1 MSEQERFDD
10 LVRRKLEERTFPF
23 AEADWQAAE
32 QLMLAERARRRR
44 QRFWPFAAAALLI
57 AGSGIAYLAYTGE
70 EPADHRAGSAAQVA
84 GADERPHAT
93 HTPASSHDV
102 VPPPATKGTA
112 TPSAATTPTTAPAP
126 AITTA
131 HGTTGRSGSAPQP
144 AAQVSGTG
152 AATLAHDQAEGTTA
166 DPVIARDE
174 PSRSAGSAAD
184 RPMRADADDPGSDA
198 HPSPSTA
205 GSGTQRAANEEPW
218 SIDDGRPGSAAG
230 EPLTPQGTSAAAPPP
245 STMKEEE
252 APSSLND
259 VEGTAVANEAQV
271 PGEVPQDLAGT
282 QPADSAAASST
293 RTMALD
299 STAVAS
305 GDTATVPLPLVKP
318 DSPWEL
324 SAMGGLLWGRA
335 RYNGAQRDLWE
346 ADVRNGLGWSAG
358 AEVMHMGRNVG
369 IGTGIHYSTYA
380 ERLVA
385 PEISLAEQEVERFYF
400 LTPVDTTVTLGT
412 DTFSVN
418 GQLFHTIISV
428 DTTINVFGVG
438 YDTTTTVIVLRAARE
453 QVNRV
458 SYLEVPLLLDAHL
471 TQGRWMF
478 GLRGGPTLG
487 VLTARRGVLPDPALD
502 GYIDLNDMQFRS
514 LVFGYTARATIRY
527 RWNSAWSVGLEP
539 VLRGQFGNG
548 LEGGLKRS
556 TMAMGAMLS
565 LTHRLR

>member
-32 QLMLAERARRRR
+32 QLILAERARRRR

-57 AGSGIAYLAYTGE
+57 AGSGIAYLAFTGE
-70 EPADHRAGSAAQVA
+70 EPADDRTGSVAQVA
-84 GADERPHAT
+84 GADERPNAT
-93 HTPASSHDV
+93 PT
-102 VPPPATKGTA
+102 PATKGTA
-112 TPSAATTPTTAPAP
+112 TPSANTTPTTAPAP
-126 AITTA
+126 EITTA

-144 AAQVSGTG
+144 PARVSGTG
-152 AATLAHDQAEGTTA
+152 TATRVHDQVERTTA
-166 DPVIARDE
+166 DPVLARDE
-174 PSRSAGSAAD
+174 PSSPSGSIMD
-184 RPMRADADDPGSDA
+184 GPMQADADDARSDD
-198 HPSPSTA
+198 HPSPFMA
-205 GSGTQRAANEEPW
+205 ESGTQRVANEE
-218 SIDDGRPGSAAG
+218 SRSTDDGRPGSEAG
-230 EPLTPQGTSAAAPPP
+230 EPSIPQGTMAAAPPP
-245 STMKEEE
+245 FTMNEEE
-252 APSSLND
+252 APSSLNH
-259 VEGTAVANEAQV
+259 VAGTAVVNEAQV
-271 PGEVPQDLAGT
+271 PGGVQHDLTGT
-282 QPADSAAASST
+282 QPADSAASSST
-293 RTMALD
+293 PTLAVD
-299 STAVAS
+299 SAEVAS
-305 GDTATVPLPLVKP
+305 GDTATLALPLVKP

-324 SAMGGLLWGRA
+324 SAIGGLLWGRG
-335 RYNGAQRDLWE
+335 RYSGAQRDLWE

-385 PEISLAEQEVERFYF
+385 PELSLSEQEVERFYF

-412 DTFSVN
+412 DTFTVN

-428 DTTINVFGVG
+428 DTTINVLGVG
-438 YDTTTTVIVLRAARE
+438 YDTTTTVTVLRAARE

-471 TQGRWMF
+471 TQGRWML

-487 VLTARRGVLPDPALD
+487 VLTARRGVLPDPAVD
-502 GYIDLNDMQFRS
+502 GYTDLNEVQFRS
-514 LVFGYTARATIRY
+514 LVFGYTARAYIRY

-548 LEGGLKRS
+548 LEGDLKRS
-556 TMAMGAMLS
+556 TMSLGAMLS
-565 LTHRLR
+565 LTYRVR

>member
-32 QLMLAERARRRR
+32 QLILAERARRRR

-57 AGSGIAYLAYTGE
+57 AGSGIAYLAFTGE
-70 EPADHRAGSAAQVA
+70 EPADHRAGSTAQVA

-93 HTPASSHDV
+93 PTPASSNDV
-102 VPPPATKGTA
+102 VPIPATKGTA
-112 TPSAATTPTTAPAP
+112 TSSTTTTPTTAPAP
-126 AITTA
+126 AITTS

-144 AAQVSGTG
+144 TAQVSGTG
-152 AATLAHDQAEGTTA
+152 AETLAHEQAEGTTA
-166 DPVIARDE
+166 DPIIARDG
-174 PSRSAGSAAD
+174 PVQSAGSTAD
-184 RPMRADADDPGSDA
+184 RAMRADAVDPGSDD
-198 HPSPSTA
+198 HRSPFTA
-205 GSGTQRAANEEPW
+205 GSGTQHTANEKAW
-218 SIDDGRPGSAAG
+218 STDDGRPGSEAG
-230 EPLTPQGTSAAAPPP
+230 EPLTPQGTTAAAPPP
-245 STMKEEE
+245 STMQEEE

-259 VEGTAVANEAQV
+259 VGGSTVANETQV
-271 PGEVPQDLAGT
+271 PGEVPQDLAVT
-282 QPADSAAASST
+282 QPSDSAAST
-293 RTMALD
+293 SAATMALD
-299 STAVAS
+299 STAVTS

-324 SAMGGLLWGRA
+324 SAMGGLLWGRG
-335 RYNGAQRDLWE
+335 RYSGAQHDLWE
-346 ADVRNGLGWSAG
+346 AEVRTGLGWSAG

-369 IGTGIHYSTYA
+369 IGTGIHYSTYT

-385 PEISLAEQEVERFYF
+385 PELSRSEQEVERFYF

-412 DTFSVN
+412 DTFSIN
-418 GQLFHTIISV
+418 GQLFNTIVSV
-428 DTTINVFGVG
+428 DTTINVLGVG
-438 YDTTTTVIVLRAARE
+438 YDTTTTVTLLRAARE

-502 GYIDLNDMQFRS
+502 GYTDLNEVQFRS
-514 LVFGYTARATIRY
+514 LVFGYTARVTIRY

-556 TMAMGAMLS
+556 TMALGAMLS